1 MGEELV
7 ADNEERLTCGRR
19 EADWRGVLVLEEKA
33 ETSVAAGRRGITN
46 DKRVES
52 SHSSGTG
59 GTRDP
64 GGVIGVGRSTV
75 NVRTL

>member
-1 MGEELV
+1 MKRGSLREE
-7 ADNEERLTCGRR
+7 G

-52 SHSSGTG
+52 SHSSELRHQGPRWG
-59 GTRDP
+59 DRCGQKH
-64 GGVIGVGRSTV
+64 SQC
-75 NVRTL
+75 